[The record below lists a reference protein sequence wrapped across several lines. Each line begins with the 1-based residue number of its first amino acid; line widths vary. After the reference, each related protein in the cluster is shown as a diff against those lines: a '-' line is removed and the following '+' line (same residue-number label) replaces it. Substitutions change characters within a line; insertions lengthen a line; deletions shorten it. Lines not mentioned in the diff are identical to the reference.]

1 MTMNNAADEIVIL
14 SDALEALR
22 LRTEE
27 LEQKLDTT
35 AQPLAAASVALGG
48 ALDGIK
54 ALQFHVRD
62 SNLGAL
68 SGRIEELRASVAEKI
83 AAFSTQLIDADKRL
97 ESEQRQNVDG
107 LRVELGAIGSAVAA
121 LSKKFDSELARIET
135 DAKAE
140 FLRIEQIKLQVG
152 PEGRSL
158 NPRGTFVDGETYNR
172 LDVVSW
178 LGSSYIAAV
187 DGVTEKPS
195 RNSNQWQVLASRGGG
210 AGGVGDFASLAG
222 VAQINQGGTGQTT
235 RAAALNA
242 LLPSQTGATQY
253 VLLTDGSGNV
263 SWGAQ
268 PVAGLPSQTSNGG
281 KLLTTDG
288 TNASWSGAVTVSG
301 SNATVAGTL
310 SSAGDLF
317 VTGTSAQVIL
327 GQSSGSALTYYIRPS
342 QAGGAIQIVQDSATV
357 NRWLSLGGVN
367 NNAVYTESLRI
378 TNGGHVAVTN
388 TTASTSTSTGALV
401 VSGGVGVAGAVNTGG
416 GFSTVGAMTLP
427 AAWTAAYG
435 LGLSSDSNVSK
446 VWYGDGTGKELQFIS
461 RTGSTNTVRMTLT
474 DTGALTVTGNV
485 GITATTASTSTGT
498 GALTCS
504 GGVGVAGAIYAGGKV
519 VVNGGD
525 AGAAQ
530 FAVASASGTIAANL
544 TAGSTTNQSFGLRM
558 FAGTSASDYGLF
570 LRNVT
575 DTTTLFKVD
584 GVGGTTVGGTLTVSA
599 GSLVVDH
606 VGSSSPTLSLSANG
620 SVQSRFFSNGSN
632 TFLESYTSTPLIL
645 RTNQTTALTI
655 TSGQQVQVNATTAS
669 SSTTTGALVVSG
681 GVGVG
686 GQINAAGAVS
696 SIPSSAANGTEYVGL
711 SAQIGSDATLS
722 SCRVTIGALPSAT
735 AASRYGFITCFDN
748 GDWRR
753 LYIGGSPGV
762 APNGGQVLIPATLSS
777 TSTSSGALVVS
788 GGVGVAGAGY
798 FGGIISA
805 ATAGSVFTTRLF
817 INASTRNQ
825 TLTDGTGIT
834 GSNTADDLA
843 LRNDSGKI
851 YLAAGGAVPQFT
863 LTTTLA
869 TFDTAI
875 KTAAPSGGTAAN
887 WKLGT
892 VATVSPTS
900 PNRTIE
906 VDIGGTIYYIHAKT
920 TNN

>member
-1 MTMNNAADEIVIL
+1 MNNAADEIVIL

-35 AQPLAAASVALGG
+35 AQPLAAASAALGG

-62 SNLGAL
+62 SNLGTL
-68 SGRIEELRASVAEKI
+68 SSRIDELRGSVAEKI
-83 AAFSTQLIDADKRL
+83 AAFSTQLVEAGKRL

-140 FLRIEQIKLQVG
+140 FSRIEQIKLQVG

-310 SSAGDLF
+310 
-317 VTGTSAQVIL
+317 T
-327 GQSSGSALTYYIRPS
+327 
-342 QAGGAIQIVQDSATV
+342 
-357 NRWLSLGGVN
+357 
-367 NNAVYTESLRI
+367 
-378 TNGGHVAVTN
+378 
-388 TTASTSTSTGALV
+388 
-401 VSGGVGVAGAVNTGG
+401 
-416 GFSTVGAMTLP
+416 
-427 AAWTAAYG
+427 
-435 LGLSSDSNVSK
+435 
-446 VWYGDGTGKELQFIS
+446 
-461 RTGSTNTVRMTLT
+461 
-474 DTGALTVTGNV
+474 
-485 GITATTASTSTGT
+485 
-498 GALTCS
+498 
-504 GGVGVAGAIYAGGKV
+504 
-519 VVNGGD
+519 VNGGSAD
-525 AGAAQ
+525 LGAGHGVKLYVNNAGAWANKELLVTGYDVLDYTQ
-530 FAVASASGTIAANL
+530 IKVPGNASNTASIKLNQNGLATFSGNILVSGT
-544 TAGSTTNQSFGLRM
+544 TA
-558 FAGTSASDYGLF
+558 
-570 LRNVT
+570 
-575 DTTTLFKVD
+575 
-584 GVGGTTVGGTLTVSA
+584 
-599 GSLVVDH
+599 
-606 VGSSSPTLSLSANG
+606 
-620 SVQSRFFSNGSN
+620 
-632 TFLESYTSTPLIL
+632 
-645 RTNQTTALTI
+645 
-655 TSGQQVQVNATTAS
+655 
-669 SSTTTGALVVSG
+669 
-681 GVGVG
+681 
-686 GQINAAGAVS
+686 
-696 SIPSSAANGTEYVGL
+696 
-711 SAQIGSDATLS
+711 
-722 SCRVTIGALPSAT
+722 
-735 AASRYGFITCFDN
+735 
-748 GDWRR
+748 
-753 LYIGGSPGV
+753 
-762 APNGGQVLIPATLSS
+762 S

-798 FGGIISA
+798 FGS
-805 ATAGSVFTTRLF
+805 TVDVSGSGAIGLKFTTSNNDAQVRL
-817 INASTRNQ
+817 IST
-825 TLTDGTGIT
+825 
-834 GSNTADDLA
+834 
-843 LRNDSGKI
+843 
-851 YLAAGGAVPQFT
+851 AAGGRSYSIGSGANAAGAGNGFYIYDETGGATALLIDSNRQVQVKAT
-863 LTTTLA
+863 TASSSTTTGALVVSGGVGVAGAIYAGGNIVNTTGTDFSSVATSLA
-869 TFDTAI
+869 AIHTVSSAPRLTLIRSSSSANNKLFDIINNSDGQVTFRFVNDDLGGATSALQLT
-875 KTAAPSGGTAAN
+875 KTSATVVGSLQTGAPSGGTAAA

-892 VATVSPTS
+892 VASVSPTS